1 MRRQTEEISWKKS
14 QKKIF
19 FKYMK
24 ERNRSANIQIIG
36 VPERENINGDEE
48 IIEGIMEIKFSQI
61 K

>member
-1 MRRQTEEISWKKS
+1 
-14 QKKIF
+14 
-19 FKYMK
+19 MK
-24 ERNRSANIQIIG
+24 ERNRSANIQVIG